1 MINQIIN
8 DFNNSVSNAINR
20 YAKEEGLDNS
30 QIQII
35 FSLKEEEVCYEVVKN
50 FDTLVKKVTFLELLN
65 VRFDFLFKGQFVPP
79 YIKKTIQYY
88 AETLGF
94 NENNISIINCFSN
107 GRVSV
112 LLYHKRDFIEVI
124 DLLKLAD
131 TLQTI

>member
-1 MINQIIN
+1 MIDKIIN
-8 DFNNSVSNAINR
+8 DFNTSVSNAISR
-20 YAKEEGLDNS
+20 YAKEEGVENG
-30 QIQII
+30 QIQIV
-35 FSLKEEEVCYEVVKN
+35 FTLKEGEVCYEVVKN
-50 FDTLVKKVTFLELLN
+50 FDTSVKKVTFLELLN

-79 YIKKTIQYY
+79 YIQKTIQYY

-94 NENNISIINCFSN
+94 NENNISIINCFTN
-107 GRVSV
+107 GKVSV